1 MRLYRGICCLSSE
14 KCARNTLATGPES
27 ESPNVVRVPSYIVT
41 NAVDS
46 KMHDAQEVKYLQH
59 HWTLYESSWLVQSFS
74 MAKAKPS
81 LTLVEMESRLGY
93 KVDSLTYPDESS
105 KRFYSDLRPV
115 PNSIYEKTKVEFEE
129 YEKEMY
135 RKDEK
140 SISEKALPELNVV
153 KVSVGRP

>member
-1 MRLYRGICCLSSE
+1 
-14 KCARNTLATGPES
+14 
-27 ESPNVVRVPSYIVT
+27 
-41 NAVDS
+41 
-46 KMHDAQEVKYLQH
+46 
-59 HWTLYESSWLVQSFS
+59 

-93 KVDSLTYPDESS
+93 NVDFLTYPDESS

>member
-1 MRLYRGICCLSSE
+1 
-14 KCARNTLATGPES
+14 
-27 ESPNVVRVPSYIVT
+27 
-41 NAVDS
+41 
-46 KMHDAQEVKYLQH
+46 
-59 HWTLYESSWLVQSFS
+59 

-93 KVDSLTYPDESS
+93 NVDSLTYPDESS

>member
-1 MRLYRGICCLSSE
+1 
-14 KCARNTLATGPES
+14 
-27 ESPNVVRVPSYIVT
+27 
-41 NAVDS
+41 
-46 KMHDAQEVKYLQH
+46 
-59 HWTLYESSWLVQSFS
+59 

-93 KVDSLTYPDESS
+93 KVDSLTYPDESL

-129 YEKEMY
+129 YKKEMY

-140 SISEKALPELNVV
+140 SISEKALPELNIV

>member
-1 MRLYRGICCLSSE
+1 
-14 KCARNTLATGPES
+14 
-27 ESPNVVRVPSYIVT
+27 
-41 NAVDS
+41 
-46 KMHDAQEVKYLQH
+46 
-59 HWTLYESSWLVQSFS
+59 

-93 KVDSLTYPDESS
+93 KVDSLTYPDESL

-135 RKDEK
+135 RKDGK

>member
-1 MRLYRGICCLSSE
+1 
-14 KCARNTLATGPES
+14 
-27 ESPNVVRVPSYIVT
+27 
-41 NAVDS
+41 
-46 KMHDAQEVKYLQH
+46 
-59 HWTLYESSWLVQSFS
+59 

-115 PNSIYEKTKVEFEE
+115 SNSIYEKIKVEFEE
-129 YEKEMY
+129 YEKRMY

>member
-1 MRLYRGICCLSSE
+1 
-14 KCARNTLATGPES
+14 
-27 ESPNVVRVPSYIVT
+27 
-41 NAVDS
+41 
-46 KMHDAQEVKYLQH
+46 
-59 HWTLYESSWLVQSFS
+59 